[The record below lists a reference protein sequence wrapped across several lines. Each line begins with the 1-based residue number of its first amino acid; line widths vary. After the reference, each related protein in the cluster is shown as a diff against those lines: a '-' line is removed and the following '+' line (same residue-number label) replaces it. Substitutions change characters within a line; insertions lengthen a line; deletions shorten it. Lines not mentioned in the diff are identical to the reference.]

1 MMVEDR
7 TNRTW
12 RRRSALSVAA
22 ATALAITLLTA
33 THAQTQG
40 GAIAGQV
47 VDPAGDPLPGVT
59 VVAVNPG
66 ATEGEPPRLA
76 VTDRQ
81 GRYRISNLQ
90 AGTYAVTFWL
100 PGFGRAVRNDVD
112 VRVSSTQVVDF
123 ELAPGVDAD
132 VPVTIGGVTIGPP
145 RVTISG
151 GFGHA
156 LDCAFPPSGAI
167 EDCRPV
173 VVGAQVFR

>member
-1 MMVEDR
+1 MMGTDR

-12 RRRSALSVAA
+12 RRRSALGVAA
-22 ATALAITLLTA
+22 ATALGITLLTP

-40 GAIAGQV
+40 GTIAGQV

-59 VVAVNPG
+59 VMAVEPG
-66 ATEGEPPRLA
+66 ATEPEPPRLA

-81 GRYRISNLQ
+81 GRYRITSLQ
-90 AGTYAVTFWL
+90 AGTYSVTFWL
-100 PGFGRAVRNDVD
+100 PGFGRAARNDIE
-112 VRVSSTQVVDF
+112 VRVSTTQVVDF

-132 VPVTIGGVTIGPP
+132 VPIAIGPP

-156 LDCAFPPSGAI
+156 LECAFPPSGAI
-167 EDCRPV
+167 EDCHPV
-173 VVGAQVFR
+173 VVGAQIFR

>member
-1 MMVEDR
+1 MMVTGR

-12 RRRSALSVAA
+12 RRRSALAVAA
-22 ATALAITLLTA
+22 ATVMGITLLTP

-40 GAIAGQV
+40 GTIAGQV
-47 VDPAGDPLPGVT
+47 VAPAGDPLPGVT
-59 VVAVNPG
+59 VVAVEPG
-66 ATEGEPPRLA
+66 ATEPEAPRLA

-81 GRYRISNLQ
+81 GRYRIANLQ
-90 AGTYAVTFWL
+90 AGTYSVTFWL
-100 PGFGRAVRNDVD
+100 PGFGRAARNDVE
-112 VRVSSTQVVDF
+112 VRVSTTQVVDF

-132 VPVTIGGVTIGPP
+132 VPIAIGPP

-156 LDCAFPPSGAI
+156 LECAFPPTGAI

-173 VVGAQVFR
+173 VVAPQVFR